1 MTSLQV
7 THNWTPQLIAQ
18 DKALKEKNGNGAHMI
33 PASSYVSTLNSA
45 SQDQFSTPTTIAK
58 DNKDSKKKAWFAA
71 AALLS
76 TAAAIT
82 AFVLTRG
89 KKVPANSQINS
100 TANAAK
106 NKIDNYLGD
115 LAKNNATWES
125 TPVITNLKNGG
136 FKYEFKNPAYENTT
150 NVFIFDKTGQ
160 FKQYIT
166 FSRDAGNRIS
176 SYNAYSKPI
185 EISDYLVKSVDIKRK
200 SLNKFATKINDE
212 INITL
217 RDKDGSLV
225 PAGTN
230 IKGSDKVIFV
240 DRRNTV
246 RDDSPS
252 TSTSMFFD
260 KGKNVLTTQ
269 TVDKPNG
276 YVDYVIRPG
285 QPKTKVDSWGD
296 YLSEQ
301 QRGDMF
307 ELLHGKRDIFKKS

>member
-45 SQDQFSTPTTIAK
+45 SQDQFSSPTVAK

-89 KKVPANSQINS
+89 KKVPANTQINS

-136 FKYEFKNPAYENTT
+136 FKYEFKNPAFENAT
-150 NVFIFDKTGQ
+150 NVLVFDKTGQ

-176 SYNAYSKPI
+176 GYSAYSKPI
-185 EISDYLVKSVDIKRK
+185 ESSDYLVKSVDIKRK
-200 SLNKFATKINDE
+200 SLNKFAAKINDE
-212 INITL
+212 IKITL

-225 PAGTN
+225 RAATD
-230 IKGSDKVIFV
+230 IKGNDNVISV
-240 DRRNTV
+240 NNV
-246 RDDSPS
+246 NVLRDDASSIS
-252 TSTSMFFD
+252 THMFFD

-269 TVDKPNG
+269 TVTKPNG
-276 YVDYVIRPG
+276 FVDYVIRPG
-285 QPKTKVDSWGD
+285 QPKTKVDNWAD
-296 YLSEQ
+296 YVSEQ
-301 QRGDMF
+301 RQGDMF
-307 ELLHGKRDIFKKS
+307 ELLYGKRDIFKKS

>member
-33 PASSYVSTLNSA
+33 PASSSVSSLNSA
-45 SQDQFSTPTTIAK
+45 SQDQFSSPTVAK
-58 DNKDSKKKAWFAA
+58 DNKNSKKKAWFTA

-82 AFVLTRG
+82 AFALTRG
-89 KKVPANSQINS
+89 KKVPANTQINS
-100 TANAAK
+100 ATNAAK
-106 NKIDNYLGD
+106 NKIDNYLGA

-136 FKYEFKNPAYENTT
+136 FKYEFKNPAFENTT

-176 SYNAYSKPI
+176 GYNAYSKPI
-185 EISDYLVKSVDIKRK
+185 ESSNCLVKSVDIRRK
-200 SLNKFATKINDE
+200 PLNKFATKINDE

-217 RDKDGSLV
+217 RDKDGSFV

-240 DRRNTV
+240 DRRNTL

-252 TSTSMFFD
+252 MSTHMFFD

-269 TVDKPNG
+269 SVDKPNVS
-276 YVDYVIRPG
+276 VDYVIRPG
-285 QPKTKVDSWGD
+285 QPKTKVDNLGD
-296 YLSEQ
+296 YVSEQ
-301 QRGDMF
+301 QRGDMC
-307 ELLHGKRDIFKKS
+307 ELLYGKRDIFKKS